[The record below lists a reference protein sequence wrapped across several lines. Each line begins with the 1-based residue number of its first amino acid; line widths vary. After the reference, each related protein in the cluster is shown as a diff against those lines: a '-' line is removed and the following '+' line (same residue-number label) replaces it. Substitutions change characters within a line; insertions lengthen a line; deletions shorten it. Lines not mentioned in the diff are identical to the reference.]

1 MRFNCQQFKQSLK
14 DRWKRIFPP
23 EKQFMTKRER
33 FNMLEKGALQ
43 KFEYK
48 RTKFLWLPKVLPD
61 QFNRRQCRWLEFATI
76 RYRLVKKNI
85 DWSDFVWPNETI
97 FDPPVGRQMQETI
110 IGIVFRY
117 EPIQWVD
124 D

>member
-1 MRFNCQQFKQSLK
+1 
-14 DRWKRIFPP
+14 
-23 EKQFMTKRER
+23 MTKRER

-48 RTKFLWLPKVLPD
+48 RTKFLLMPKVLPD
-61 QFNRRQCRWLEFATI
+61 QTNQRQCRWLEFATI
-76 RYRLVKKNI
+76 RYRLVKKYI

-97 FDPPVGRQMQETI
+97 FDPPGGRQVQETT

-124 D
+124 